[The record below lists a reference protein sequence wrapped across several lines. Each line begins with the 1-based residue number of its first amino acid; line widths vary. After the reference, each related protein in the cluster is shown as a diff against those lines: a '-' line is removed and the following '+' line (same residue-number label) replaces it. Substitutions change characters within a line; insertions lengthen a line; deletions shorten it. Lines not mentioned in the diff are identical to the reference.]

1 MAGADVRILTMSETC
16 LLLLPLPTAT
26 ATPYMSHRPAIN
38 VLWFKRD
45 LRLRDHAPLQAA
57 VNACNGA
64 AARPLLLLYCVEPSV
79 LADPNY
85 DLRHWR
91 FVTEC
96 LADLNRQLARL
107 ATAVEPTPLR
117 THEWLPFLFDDV
129 PADSSGNVPD
139 AGQPMVWVFHR
150 EVLDVLAALQ
160 QQFTIDTIFSHEETG
175 LKITYDRDKAVARF
189 CREQG
194 IQWQEFQCNGV
205 VRPLKNRDTWANDW
219 QQTMRAPQQHPDLSR
234 WLPANISDDWYQAE
248 RGPDLPTE
256 WHIPD
261 DRFQPGGEQNAFRY
275 MDSFLTDRITL
286 YAKSISKPL
295 ASRRGCS
302 RLSPYIA
309 WGCLS
314 IRQVFQAQLQA
325 AKQPVAPGLGRQF
338 SAFASRLRWHCHF
351 IQKFESEDRIEFEN
365 VNRAFDA
372 LEKNDNPAQ
381 YAAWRDG
388 QTGYPMVDA
397 CMRCLIA
404 TGYINFRMRAML
416 MSFLSHHLL
425 QHWKEGALHM
435 ARIYTDFEPGIHYAQ
450 IQMQSG
456 MTGTNTVR
464 IYNPVKQSQEHD
476 PDGIFINQ
484 WIPELANCPVAYIH
498 EPWTMPPL
506 EQDMT
511 HFHVGVDY
519 PAPIIDITETGRVA
533 RVALYQPRKTETGQ
547 EEQVRILKRHSLPT
561 AHTDVK
567 KHKKTTKARDK
578 PVHNPIKP
586 EH

>member
-1 MAGADVRILTMSETC
+1 MPYR
-16 LLLLPLPTAT
+16 PT
-26 ATPYMSHRPAIN
+26 IN
-38 VLWFKRD
+38 ILWFKRD
-45 LRLRDHAPLQAA
+45 LRLRDHMPLQAA
-57 VNACNGA
+57 VATGK
-64 AARPLLLLYCVEPSV
+64 PLLLLYCFEPSV
-79 LADPNY
+79 IADPNY

-96 LADLNRQLARL
+96 LADLNRQLVRL
-107 ATAVEPTPLR
+107 ATTSPAVQVATAPPEWR
-117 THEWLPFLFDDV
+117 AHEWLPFVFDDEPV
-129 PADSSGNVPD
+129 TGNVPD
-139 AGQPMVWVFHR
+139 AGLPIVWIFQR
-150 EVLDVLAALQ
+150 EVVDVLGTLH
-160 QQFTIDTIFSHEETG
+160 QQFTIDTLFSYEETG
-175 LKITYDRDKAVARF
+175 LKVTYDRDKAVARF

-194 IQWQEFQCNGV
+194 VDWREFQSNGV
-205 VRPLKNRDTWANDW
+205 IRRLKNRDTWTDEW
-219 QQTMRAPQQHPDLSR
+219 QKTMRAPQQHPDLAR
-234 WLPANISDDWYQAE
+234 WMPANVPGQWYETE
-248 RGPDLPTE
+248 RGPDLPAA
-256 WHIPD
+256 WHVPD
-261 DRFQPGGEQNAFRY
+261 PLFQPGGEQNAFRY
-275 MDSFLTDRITL
+275 LNSFLTDRITL

-325 AKQPVAPGLGRQF
+325 TKQPVMPGLGRQF

-365 VNRAFDA
+365 VNRAFDT
-372 LEKNDNPAQ
+372 LEKQHNPTQ

-388 QTGYPMVDA
+388 QTGYPLIDA

-464 IYNPVKQSQEHD
+464 IYNPVKQSQDHD
-476 PDGIFINQ
+476 PDGLFIRQ
-484 WIPELANCPVAYIH
+484 WIPELVNCPVAYIH

-506 EQDMT
+506 EQDMAR
-511 HFHVGVDY
+511 FHVGIDY
-519 PAPIIDITETGRVA
+519 PAPIVDIVQTGREA
-533 RVALYQPRKTETGQ
+533 RLKLHEPRKTVTGQ
-547 EEQVRILKRHSLPT
+547 AEKERILLRHTIPNQQRT
-561 AHTDVK
+561 
-567 KHKKTTKARDK
+567 
-578 PVHNPIKP
+578 
-586 EH
+586 